1 MNIIIVENVEST
13 SCLGERP
20 SQSQRIRDVVIT
32 NQSVSIITQQPF
44 IRSQSHLAP
53 FSLTQVR

>member
-1 MNIIIVENVEST
+1 MNIIIVENVETT

-20 SQSQRIRDVVIT
+20 SQSQRIRDVIT
-32 NQSVSIITQQPF
+32 TQSVSIITQPPF